1 MSGDGGKRAET
12 YAVLMADSVMRR
24 HAPEKTAWHYENGL
38 VLAALLAVGR
48 RTGDGRYARFVK
60 ECLGALVD
68 EEGSILGYDLEE
80 YNVDQI
86 NPGKLLFEFTRGDDG
101 PRYER
106 ALRTLR
112 SQFDGHPRTSNG
124 CYWHKRIYPHQVWL
138 DGLYMQGPF
147 LARWAREF
155 GEPGLFDEVVR
166 ELLLTEQVTRDSR
179 TGLLRH
185 AWDESR
191 TQAWSDPET
200 GRSPHVWGRAVGWY
214 AMALVDVLDFIPADH
229 GGTAELREVVRRL
242 ADAVARVQD
251 GQSGLWFQ
259 ILDHPDR
266 TGNYLESSCSSMFVY
281 FSRKAIRLGLLDER
295 RFASVADRGFR
306 GLVREKLR
314 SDEAGNL
321 HLADV
326 CKVGGLGGNPYRDG
340 SFEYY
345 MSEPVV
351 ADDYK
356 GVGPFILAAL
366 EEGEAGVVA

>member
-1 MSGDGGKRAET
+1 MNDNGGKKAEV
-12 YAVLMADSVMRR
+12 YAVRMADSVMRR
-24 HAPEKTAWHYENGL
+24 HAPEKTVWHYENGL

-48 RTGDGRYARFVK
+48 KTGDGRYSRFVK
-60 ECLGALVD
+60 DCLEVLVD
-68 EEGSILGYDLEE
+68 EDGSILGYELEE

-86 NPGKLLFEFTRGDDG
+86 NPGKVLFEFTEGDDG

-112 SQFDGHPRTSNG
+112 SQFDGHPKTSNG

-147 LARWAREF
+147 LARWARDF

-166 ELLLTEQVTRDSR
+166 EFLLSERVTRDVK

-191 TQAWSDPET
+191 AQAWSDPET

-229 GGTAELREVVRRL
+229 GGVGELRGVVSRL

-251 GQSGLWFQ
+251 GPTGLWFQ
-259 ILDHPDR
+259 VLDLPDR
-266 TGNYLESSCSSMFVY
+266 RGNYLESSCSSMFVY
-281 FSRKAIRLGLLDER
+281 FYRKAIRLGLLDER
-295 RFASVADRGFR
+295 RFAPVADRGFR

-314 SDEAGNL
+314 SDEAGDL
-321 HLADV
+321 HLSGV